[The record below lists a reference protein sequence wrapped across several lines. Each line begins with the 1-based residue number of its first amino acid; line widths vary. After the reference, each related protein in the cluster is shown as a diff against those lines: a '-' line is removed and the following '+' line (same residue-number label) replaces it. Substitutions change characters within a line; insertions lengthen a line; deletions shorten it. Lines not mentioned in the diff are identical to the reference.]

1 MHYASRLKYFLCRKI
16 CRSINHKMTFHNATE
31 LSDRI
36 HPERVL
42 HVFILVFNL
51 LSLQVALTCSSVH
64 LSTHTVPKCT
74 EQSA

>member
-42 HVFILVFNL
+42 HVFIHSPDTL
-51 LSLQVALTCSSVH
+51 LGTPPFCLENC
-64 LSTHTVPKCT
+64 
-74 EQSA
+74 